1 MIFIILLLYFIYRS
15 LHSNIVDIAGSI
27 INLKLFSTFLQNKS
41 IYSLDKKRYPSSLV
55 YLNADTDRLDIIT
68 DNKGKAGIYLWTHK
82 DSGKVYV
89 GSSIDISKRLNSYY
103 SLSYLIRINKSYICN
118 ALLKDSYSAFSFTIQ
133 PPASFVYKT
142 MHRSFLR
149 SSLRGGQSI

>member
-55 YLNADTDRLDIIT
+55 YLNADTDRLDFIT

-118 ALLKDSYSAFSFTIQ
+118 ALLIVIQHSVLLFS
-133 PPASFVYKT
+133 PRK
-142 MHRSFLR
+142 LC
-149 SSLRGGQSI
+149 L